1 MDRIA
6 GPSEA
11 RDDPSN
17 KGNDMNVRTCR
28 ILILLAVS
36 VGVLAAPVGASAATT
51 VALWHMDESSGQM
64 VDSSSS
70 GNDGTLS
77 NVTRVSPGYNGG
89 GRAYSFNGSNSK
101 VTVPNDSSLNPGS
114 QNVTIKAHVKFS
126 SRPSSSIGDYDLVR
140 KQSNTAGTYKMEI
153 LITGK
158 AFCRF
163 AGTGGALS
171 ITAGPDLSDNRW
183 HTITCKKTSSSVTLT
198 VDGASFSRSGSVG
211 SISSSIV
218 LVLGAKPTGGDWHKG
233 LMDEVSIVFG

>member
-1 MDRIA
+1 MSLRVGRIVLVIA
-6 GPSEA
+6 CSTI
-11 RDDPSN
+11 
-17 KGNDMNVRTCR
+17 V
-28 ILILLAVS
+28 LAVP
-36 VGVLAAPVGASAATT
+36 AAANAATT

-64 VDSSSS
+64 VDSSSA

-126 SRPSSSIGDYDLVR
+126 SRPSTAVGDYDLVR
-140 KQSNTAGTYKMEI
+140 KQSNTSGTYKMEI
-153 LITGK
+153 LLTGR

-163 AGTGGALS
+163 SGTDGGTN

-183 HTITCKKTSSSVTLT
+183 HTITCRKTSSNITLT
-198 VDGASFSRSGSVG
+198 VDGASFSKSIRVG
-211 SISSSIV
+211 SISSSIA
-218 LVLGAKPTGGDWHKG
+218 LYLGAKPPGADWYKG
-233 LMDEVSIVFG
+233 IMDEVSIVFG

>member
-1 MDRIA
+1 
-6 GPSEA
+6 
-11 RDDPSN
+11 
-17 KGNDMNVRTCR
+17 MNVRTCR

-36 VGVLAAPVGASAATT
+36 VAVLAAPARARAATT

-64 VDSSSS
+64 IDSSSS

-114 QNVTIKAHVKFS
+114 QTVTLKAHVKFS
-126 SRPSSSIGDYDLVR
+126 SRPSSTVGDYDLVR

-163 AGTGGALS
+163 SGTGGGIS

-183 HTITCKKTSSSVTLT
+183 HTIVCRKTSSSVRLT
-198 VDGASFSRSGSVG
+198 VDGASFSKNGNVG

-218 LVLGAKPTGGDWHKG
+218 LVLGAKPTGGDWYKG
-233 LMDEVSIVFG
+233 LMDEVTIAFG

>member
-1 MDRIA
+1 MKLRAGRVIA
-6 GPSEA
+6 A
-11 RDDPSN
+11 
-17 KGNDMNVRTCR
+17 
-28 ILILLAVS
+28 LAAAVS
-36 VGVLAAPVGASAATT
+36 VLAAPTGASAATT

-64 VDSSSS
+64 IDSSSS
-70 GNDGTLS
+70 DNDGTLS
-77 NVTRVSPGYNGG
+77 NVTRVSPGYNGS

-114 QNVTIKAHVKFS
+114 QNVTIKAQVKFS
-126 SRPSSSIGDYDLVR
+126 SKPSTSVGDYDLVR

-153 LITGK
+153 LITGR

-183 HTITCKKTSSSVTLT
+183 HAITCKKTSSNITLT
-198 VDGASFSRSGSVG
+198 VDGNSFSKSGSVG

-218 LVLGAKPTGGDWHKG
+218 LVLGAKPTGGDWYKG
-233 LMDEVSIVFG
+233 IMDEVSIAFG

>member
-1 MDRIA
+1 MTVLTR
-6 GPSEA
+6 
-11 RDDPSN
+11 
-17 KGNDMNVRTCR
+17 R
-28 ILILLAVS
+28 ILLSLAVS
-36 VGVLAAPVGASAATT
+36 FGVLAAPVGASAATT

-64 VDSSSS
+64 IDSSSS

-89 GRAYSFNGSNSK
+89 GRAYSFNGSSSK
-101 VTVPNDSSLNPGS
+101 VTVPNDPSLNPGS
-114 QNVTIKAHVKFS
+114 QNVTIKAHVKFAG
-126 SRPSSSIGDYDLVR
+126 RPSSSVGDFDLVR

-153 LITGK
+153 LITGR

-183 HTITCKKTSSSVTLT
+183 HTITCKKTSSNVTLT
-198 VDGASFSRSGSVG
+198 VDGASFSKSGSVG

-218 LVLGAKPTGGDWHKG
+218 LVLGAKPTGGDWYKG
-233 LMDEVSIVFG
+233 IMDEVSLIFG